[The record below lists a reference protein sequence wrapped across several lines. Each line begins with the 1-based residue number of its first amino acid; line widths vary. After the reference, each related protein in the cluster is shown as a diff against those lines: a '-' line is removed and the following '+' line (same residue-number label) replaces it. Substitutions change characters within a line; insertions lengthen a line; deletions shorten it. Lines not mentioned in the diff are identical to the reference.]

1 MMIVGSAETAIVV
14 NKLVMK
20 ASKIRTPPIVGVC
33 RFDACRASS
42 VAESLAIRSRNRN
55 LSRRM
60 TNGPTTTETTIA
72 MAAANNGCCS
82 NPKLMEA

>member
-1 MMIVGSAETAIVV
+1 MTVDSADAVV
-14 NKLVMK
+14 VASRPVTK
-20 ASKIRTPPIVGVC
+20 ASKISTPPIVGVC
-33 RFDACRASS
+33 RFDACRALS
-42 VAESLAIRSRNRN
+42 VTESLAIRSRNRN

-60 TNGPTTTETTIA
+60 TNGPATTETTIA